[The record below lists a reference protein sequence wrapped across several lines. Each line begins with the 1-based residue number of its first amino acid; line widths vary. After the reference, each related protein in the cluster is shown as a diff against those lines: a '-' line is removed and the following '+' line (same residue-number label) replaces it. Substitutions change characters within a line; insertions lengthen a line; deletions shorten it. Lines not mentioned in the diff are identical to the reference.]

1 MKNLLIYS
9 FIFLFGSICFGQS
22 DFKDLDNKNTG
33 LVSILQFSLAK
44 NYEAHQVVNIP
55 NTGSRGTDLSVS
67 KSFAKSLNVV
77 LGYFVIPHRLMLGV
91 GFGLDRYENPGFNTA
106 PLYGDVRFYWTDER
120 NVPYLNVS
128 LGGLLKLSSDFK
140 PGATARLSLGYK
152 FFISEKLAFHTDFGY
167 FVKGVYLDGKS
178 RKESN
183 NDLSIRGV
191 ALTIGVNLF

>member
-9 FIFLFGSICFGQS
+9 FIFLFSSICFGQS

-77 LGYFVIPHRLMLGV
+77 LG
-91 GFGLDRYENPGFNTA
+91 
-106 PLYGDVRFYWTDER
+106 
-120 NVPYLNVS
+120 
-128 LGGLLKLSSDFK
+128 
-140 PGATARLSLGYK
+140 LSL
-152 FFISEKLAFHTDFGY
+152 E
-167 FVKGVYLDGKS
+167 
-178 RKESN
+178 
-183 NDLSIRGV
+183 
-191 ALTIGVNLF
+191 TIHIMNWIFMVWLEEERHGGAIE

>member
-1 MKNLLIYS
+1 MKNNLLIYP
-9 FIFLFGSICFGQS
+9 FLFLFSSICFGQS
-22 DFKDLDNKNTG
+22 DFKDLDNKNAG

-77 LGYFVIPHRLMLGV
+77 LGYFVIPQRLMLGV
-91 GFGLDRYENPGFNTA
+91 GFGLDRYENPGFNSV

-128 LGGLLKLSSDFK
+128 LGVF
-140 PGATARLSLGYK
+140 
-152 FFISEKLAFHTDFGY
+152 
-167 FVKGVYLDGKS
+167 
-178 RKESN
+178 
-183 NDLSIRGV
+183 
-191 ALTIGVNLF
+191 